1 MALTMGSGRMA
12 PCLLTLRKSGPF
24 NPMSVGYNLARR
36 IIIHMGQI
44 FVSMS
49 FANNLQL
56 WRIPVCADFLVL
68 SLTSK

>member
-1 MALTMGSGRMA
+1 ML
-12 PCLLTLRKSGPF
+12 
-24 NPMSVGYNLARR
+24 VGYNLTRR

-44 FVSMS
+44 FESMS

-56 WRIPVCADFLVL
+56 WRRPVCADFLVL